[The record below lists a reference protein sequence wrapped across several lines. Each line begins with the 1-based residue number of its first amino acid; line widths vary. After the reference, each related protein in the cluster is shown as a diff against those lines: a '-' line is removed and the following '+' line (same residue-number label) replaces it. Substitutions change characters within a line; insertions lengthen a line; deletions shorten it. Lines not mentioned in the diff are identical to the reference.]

1 MKVKNPTLAQDARMG
16 HPGHPHRKQL
26 ANQTVKLTVKLYGEN
41 STLKV
46 FGCRTLH

>member
-1 MKVKNPTLAQDARMG
+1 MRNAGYILMKVK
-16 HPGHPHRKQL
+16 
-26 ANQTVKLTVKLYGEN
+26 TVKLTVKLYGEN